1 MINFAVIVGI
11 GYDTKG
17 LFYRFYEV
25 GTSYKDKGV
34 SGENKLYIENG
45 MLQGKPAHNTNRH
58 YVATQIRRNLSY
70 KKD

>member
-34 SGENKLYIENG
+34 SDENKLYIENG
-45 MLQGKPAHNTNRH
+45 MLQGKPTQNTNRH
-58 YVATQIRRNLSY
+58 YVATQRSRN
-70 KKD
+70 